1 VSSHKA
7 SQRPDGWEAVALDE
21 LISFVIGGDWGKA
34 PNYEHEDYTEVF
46 CIRGTEIKRWRQEKG
61 ATAALRRIK
70 KASLEKRML
79 NEGDII
85 LEVSGGGPEQPVGRV
100 ELVDAQAL
108 AQNSDTP
115 KICTN
120 FFRRMVPTE
129 GINAPYLVHYLK
141 YFYSTGDIKN
151 YQAGSNNL
159 RNLKFNEY
167 KRLRVPLPPLNEQH
181 RIVEKIET
189 LFARIDKGEEALRE
203 VQKLLKRYRQS
214 ILKAAVTG
222 ELTRDWRKAN
232 QHKLEPASDFLA
244 RILETRR
251 ENWQGRGKY
260 TEPVE
265 PDTAAL
271 PILPANWQWAS
282 LGQLLHTIEAGK
294 NYRCL
299 ERPPEG
305 NEFGIVKISA
315 VTWEDFDEEE
325 SKTVTDADRV
335 NPRYLIKKGD
345 LLMSRANTIELVGAS
360 VVVDR
365 ISKQLQ
371 LSDKV
376 LRLKLV
382 VPLED
387 WVNTVLK
394 SPIGRQQIEAFATGA
409 QMSMRNI
416 SQKNIER
423 IAIPLPSQNEVG
435 AISAA
440 AAGCFEKSRALRSFC
455 AAELTRSSAL
465 RQSIL
470 KSAFNGQLVPQDPN
484 DEPASKLLARIRA
497 EREAM
502 PKAKA
507 RRKARG

>member
-141 YFYSTGDIKN
+141 YFYATGDIKN

-189 LFARIDKGEEALRE
+189 LFAQIDKGEEALRE

-222 ELTRDWRKAN
+222 ELTRDWREAN
-232 QHKLEPASDFLA
+232 QHKLEPASDLLA
-244 RILETRR
+244 RILEARR
-251 ENWQGRGKY
+251 ENWQGRGQYKEL
-260 TEPVE
+260 TTSDSAE
-265 PDTAAL
+265 L
-271 PILPANWQWAS
+271 PELPEGWVWSTMDQLGEVLGGLTKNKKRLELPTKRPMLRVANVYQNRLNLEEIHEIGVS
-282 LGQLLHTIEAGK
+282 EK
-294 NYRCL
+294 EL
-299 ERPPEG
+299 ERVSLESSDILIVEG
-305 NEFGIVKISA
+305 NGSKDQIGRMAIWRNEIPDA
-315 VTWEDFDEEE
+315 VHQ
-325 SKTVTDADRV
+325 
-335 NPRYLIKKGD
+335 NHLIKAR
-345 LLMSRANTIELVGAS
+345 LFE
-360 VVVDR
+360 
-365 ISKQLQ
+365 KQLADYILAWFQ
-371 LSDKV
+371 
-376 LRLKLV
+376 
-382 VPLED
+382 
-387 WVNTVLK
+387 
-394 SPIGRQQIEAFATGA
+394 SPIGRQVVELVASSTSGLYTLSLSKIKQLAV
-409 QMSMRNI
+409 
-416 SQKNIER
+416 
-423 IAIPLPSQNEVG
+423 PLPSLPEAQRIVAEVRDLFSH
-435 AISAA
+435 ADQLEAY
-440 AAGCFEKSRALRSFC
+440 CD
-455 AAELTRSSAL
+455 AELRRSTAL

-470 KSAFNGQLVPQDPN
+470 KSAFTGQLVPQDPN
-484 DEPASKLLARIRA
+484 DEPASELLARIRA
-497 EREAM
+497 DA
-502 PKAKA
+502 
-507 RRKARG
+507 